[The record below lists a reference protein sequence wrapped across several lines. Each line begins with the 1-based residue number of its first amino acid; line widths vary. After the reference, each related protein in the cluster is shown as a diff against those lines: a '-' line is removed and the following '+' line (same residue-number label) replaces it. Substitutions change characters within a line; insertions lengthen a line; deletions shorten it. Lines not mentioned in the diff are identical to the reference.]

1 MTDITIVINAG
12 GKSTR
17 MGSDKALL
25 EVGGR
30 AMIEH
35 IIEQTKGLGEQ
46 IIITNT
52 PERYAHLGLPTFS
65 DVLPDKGALGGLY
78 TSLHAAAQP
87 YALVLACDMPFVN
100 RPLLE
105 HMISLAPNFDAVVPR
120 IVPPLPTRPS
130 TSPLRGSAHAKRAS
144 GEEPGVRP
152 EAEPFRAIYSK
163 ACLEPIR
170 RALDAGKMRVISFFP
185 DINLRWLDEAEIR
198 QFDPALI
205 TFLNC
210 NTPEELER
218 IREIWEKREIKRQTT
233 NDNHV

>member
-1 MTDITIVINAG
+1 MTNVTIVINAG

-30 AMIEH
+30 PMIEH

-52 PERYAHLGLPTFS
+52 PERYAHLGLPTFG

-78 TSLHAAAQP
+78 TAIQVAATP
-87 YALVLACDMPFVN
+87 YVLVLACDMPFIN
-100 RPLLE
+100 RPLFE
-105 HMISLAPNFDAVVPR
+105 HMISLAPQFDAVVPR
-120 IVPPLPTRPS
+120 ISPPLPAGV
-130 TSPLRGSAHAKRAS
+130 SPP
-144 GEEPGVRP
+144 GEGGPGGVRP

-163 ACLEPIR
+163 ACLEPIL
-170 RALDAGKMRVISFFP
+170 RAFEAGKMRVISFFP
-185 DINLRWLDEAEIR
+185 DMNLRWLDEDEIR
-198 QFDPALI
+198 RFDPELL

-218 IREIWEKREIKRQTT
+218 IREIWERRK
-233 NDNHV
+233 

>member
-1 MTDITIVINAG
+1 MTNVTIAINAG

-17 MGSDKALL
+17 MGSDKALI

-30 AMIEH
+30 PMIEH
-35 IIEQTKGLGEQ
+35 IIAGTAGLGEQ

-52 PERYAHLGLPTFS
+52 PERYAHLGLPMFG

-78 TSLHAAAQP
+78 TSVHAAAQP
-87 YALVLACDMPFVN
+87 YALVLACDMPFIN

-105 HMISLAPNFDAVVPR
+105 HMISLAPDFDAVVPR
-120 IVPPLPTRPS
+120 ISPPLPTHPERS
-130 TSPLRGSAHAKRAS
+130 REAAQSKGAS
-144 GEEPGVRP
+144 GEGPGVRV

-185 DINLRWLDEAEIR
+185 DMNLHWLDEDEIKR
-198 QFDPALI
+198 FDPELL

-218 IREIWEKREIKRQTT
+218 IREMWEKRENKRQAS
-233 NDNHV
+233 NGKDRS

>member
-1 MTDITIVINAG
+1 MSNITIAINAG

-30 AMIEH
+30 PMIER
-35 IIEQTKGLGEQ
+35 IIEQTAGLGEQ

-52 PERYAHLGLPTFS
+52 PERYAHLGLAMFK

-78 TSLHAAAQP
+78 TSIHAAAQP

-100 RPLLE
+100 RPFFE
-105 HMISLAPNFDAVVPR
+105 YMISLAPQFDAVVPR
-120 IVPPLPTRPS
+120 I
-130 TSPLRGSAHAKRAS
+130 SPLLTHPERSEAKSKGAS
-144 GEEPGVRP
+144 GEGSGVRV

-185 DINLRWLDEAEIR
+185 DMNLRWLEEDEIR
-198 QFDPALI
+198 RFDPELL

-210 NTPEELER
+210 NTPEELGK
-218 IREIWEKREIKRQTT
+218 IREIWEKRESKRQPANVKRQT
-233 NDNHV
+233 